1 MGNGFARHAIVL
13 GLLAAI
19 GPFSI
24 DMYLPA
30 LPTIAAQFDTSVAA
44 AQASLVAFVAAVGLC
59 QVVYGPVSDMVGR
72 RGPLYFGLALYI
84 CGAVG
89 CALAP
94 NIATLIT
101 FRFVQGIGG
110 CAGIVISRAIVRDLY
125 QGPDAA
131 RLMALI
137 MLVFS
142 VSPMLA
148 PLAGSGLIAV
158 AGWRA
163 IFAVVT
169 LIGFFGLALV
179 AFALP
184 ETRPAD
190 KRVASGLGNALAGY
204 ANLLRDPYYIGVVL
218 IGGFGLSGFFLFL
231 ATSSFVYIDH
241 FGLTTTQFSLAFA
254 VNAIGFIGAAQFS
267 SPFARRFGFA
277 RVVKFAAAAY
287 AAVMLAL
294 LALTISGIDR
304 LPVLMAM
311 LFLSY
316 ACLGLIVP
324 TTAVMAFEAHG
335 PIAGMAAALMGTIHM
350 SVGIMAVTLLSLF
363 FDGSAAAMI
372 AAIAACAFCAFLLS
386 RVTLRANG
394 AYTQAAVDS
403 PGSDLHGSAESR

>member
-30 LPTIAAQFDTSVAA
+30 LPTIAAEFGTSIAA

-72 RGPLYFGLALYI
+72 RGPLYFGLVLYI
-84 CGAVG
+84 CGAIG

-94 NIATLIT
+94 NIAALIA

-125 QGPDAA
+125 RGADAA
-131 RLMALI
+131 RLMALV

-142 VSPMLA
+142 VSPILA
-148 PLAGSGLIAV
+148 PLTGSGLIVV

-163 IFAVVT
+163 IFVAVV
-169 LIGFFGLALV
+169 LVGVVGLALV

-184 ETRPAD
+184 ETRPPD
-190 KRVASGLGNALAGY
+190 KRVASGLRPAVAGY
-204 ANLLRDPYYIGVVL
+204 AHLLRDPYHLGVVL

-231 ATSSFVYIDH
+231 ATSSFVYIEH
-241 FGLTTTQFSLAFA
+241 FGLTTAQFSLAFA
-254 VNAIGFIGAAQFS
+254 VNAIGFIGAAQLS

-277 RVVKFAAAAY
+277 RVVKVAAAAY
-287 AAVMLAL
+287 AAVMIAL
-294 LALTISGIDR
+294 LALTIGGIDN
-304 LPVLMAM
+304 LVVLMAM

-350 SVGIMAVTLLSLF
+350 SVGITAVALLSIFL
-363 FDGSAAAMI
+363 DGSAAAMI
-372 AAIAACAFCAFLLS
+372 AAITACAVCSFVLS
-386 RVTLRANG
+386 RVTLRASAG
-394 AYTQAAVDS
+394 YAQAAV
-403 PGSDLHGSAESR
+403 GSDLRGKAESR